1 MEPAGD
7 VEGAGVI
14 DRSALDRMMA
24 AAADGDRAAVA
35 PLFHALWPIALGYA
49 TRLVGDRSLAE
60 DCAQDAMIQLF
71 GQIARYDRERDALT
85 WALTLLTWQCRT
97 QRRRRARRG
106 ELGASAARGARRGE
120 VGASA
125 AGERGGA
132 GSSSGPGG
140 DAALDGAMGGPAGD
154 AVDGASL
161 VEHRDLVRAA
171 LAALDALSP
180 RDIETIASAVTDHPR
195 EAIAPATFRKRLER
209 ALARFRS
216 SWRSRHGTL

>member
-7 VEGAGVI
+7 VEHAGVI
-14 DRSALDRMMA
+14 DRAALDRTMA

-35 PLFHALWPIALGYA
+35 PLFHALWPLALGYA

-71 GQIARYDRERDALT
+71 GQLARYDRERDALT
-85 WALTLLTWQCRT
+85 WALTLVTWQCRT

-106 ELGASAARGARRGE
+106 ELGSSAADAHGRRGAASAEHA
-120 VGASA
+120 
-125 AGERGGA
+125 
-132 GSSSGPGG
+132 G
-140 DAALDGAMGGPAGD
+140 DAARDGSAASPAGD
-154 AVDGASL
+154 PALDGASL

-180 RDIETIASAVTDHPR
+180 RDIETIAIAVTEHPR
-195 EAIAPATFRKRLER
+195 AAIAPATFRKRLER
-209 ALARFRS
+209 ALARFRT

>member
-7 VEGAGVI
+7 VERAGVI
-14 DRSALDRMMA
+14 DRAALDRMMA

-35 PLFHALWPIALGYA
+35 PLFHTLWPIALGYA
-49 TRLVGDRSLAE
+49 TRLVGDRSVAE

-85 WALTLLTWQCRT
+85 WALTLVTGQCRT

-106 ELGASAARGARRGE
+106 ELGASAAGVRGRP
-120 VGASA
+120 GAASTERAGDGAHDGSA
-125 AGERGGA
+125 AA
-132 GSSSGPGG
+132 LAGG
-140 DAALDGAMGGPAGD
+140 DSL
-154 AVDGASL
+154 DGASL

-180 RDIETIASAVTDHPR
+180 RDIETIAIAVADHPR
-195 EAIAPATFRKRLER
+195 AAIAPATFRKRLER
-209 ALARFRS
+209 ALARFRT

>member
-1 MEPAGD
+1 
-7 VEGAGVI
+7 VERTGVI
-14 DRSALDRMMA
+14 DRAALDRMMA
-24 AAADGDRAAVA
+24 AAADGDRSAVA

-71 GQIARYDRERDALT
+71 GQIARYDRARDALT
-85 WALTLLTWQCRT
+85 WALTLVTWQCRT

-106 ELGASAARGARRGE
+106 ELGARPGDDRGGSGAGHGIRSAGPD
-120 VGASA
+120 GASS
-125 AGERGGA
+125 G
-132 GSSSGPGG
+132 GSSSGDASSRGG
-140 DAALDGAMGGPAGD
+140 SLDSGSL
-154 AVDGASL
+154 DGASL

-180 RDIETIASAVTDHPR
+180 RDIETIAIAVTDHPR
-195 EAIAPATFRKRLER
+195 AIAPATFRKRLER
-209 ALARFRS
+209 ALARFRT